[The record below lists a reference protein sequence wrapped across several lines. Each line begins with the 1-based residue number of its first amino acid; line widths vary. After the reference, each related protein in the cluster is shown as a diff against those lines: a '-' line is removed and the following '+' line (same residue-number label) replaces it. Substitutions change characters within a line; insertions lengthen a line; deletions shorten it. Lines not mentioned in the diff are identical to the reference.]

1 MGKKEKIVA
10 IIQARMGSSRLP
22 GKVLK
27 EVDGIPLIKYQI
39 DRVKHSLF
47 IVETIIATSLGEEND
62 VIAEFCLQNQ
72 ISCFRG
78 SEDDVLCR
86 YYECSKEYKADI
98 VVRLTAD
105 CPLID
110 PRVIDE
116 VVKIYMEND
125 YDFVANTAPPEGFT
139 YPEGMDVEVFSFKL
153 LERAAREAEK
163 PSEREHVTH
172 YFWQNPQLFSSYR
185 VDLKH
190 NFSDYRL
197 TVDYPEDF
205 EVVEEVIYG
214 LLQKDP
220 LFTMHDVIKFLDDN
234 KDIKEKNSSFKP
246 PAGWHSAFQKDQ
258 PAGFY

>member
-27 EVDGIPLIKYQI
+27 EVNGVPLLKYQFE
-39 DRVKHSLF
+39 RVKQSLF
-47 IVETIIATSLGEEND
+47 IFETVIATTVREEND
-62 VIAEFCLQNQ
+62 VIAEFCEQNQ

-78 SEDDVLCR
+78 SEDDVLSR
-86 YYECSKEYKADI
+86 YYECAREYKADI

-163 PSEREHVTH
+163 PSELEHVTH

-185 VDLKH
+185 VDLKQD
-190 NFSDYRL
+190 FSDYRL

-205 EVVEEVIYG
+205 EVAEEVFYG

-246 PAGWHSAFQKDQ
+246 TAGWQSAFQKDKQ
-258 PAGFY
+258 AGF

>member
-1 MGKKEKIVA
+1 MVYLCSNINLIEFN
-10 IIQARMGSSRLP
+10 IQS
-22 GKVLK
+22 
-27 EVDGIPLIKYQI
+27 LI
-39 DRVKHSLF
+39 F
-47 IVETIIATSLGEEND
+47 ETVIATSEGEEND
-62 VIAEFCLQNQ
+62 VIAEFCEQNQ

-78 SEDDVLCR
+78 SEDDVLSR
-86 YYECSKEYKADI
+86 YYECSKVYKANI

-110 PRVIDE
+110 PQVIDE
-116 VVKIYMEND
+116 VVNIYMEND

-139 YPEGMDVEVFSFKL
+139 YPEGMDVEVFSFQL
-153 LERAAREAEK
+153 LERAMNEAKK

-185 VDLKH
+185 VDLKQD
-190 NFSDYRL
+190 FSAYRL

-205 EVVEEVIYG
+205 EVAEEVFYG

-246 PAGWHSAFQKDQ
+246 TAGWQSAFQKDKQ
-258 PAGFY
+258 AGF

>member
-1 MGKKEKIVA
+1 MGKNEKIVA

-27 EVDGIPLIKYQI
+27 EVNGVPLLKYQFE
-39 DRVKHSLF
+39 RVKQSLF
-47 IVETIIATSLGEEND
+47 VFETVIATSVGEEND
-62 VIAEFCLQNQ
+62 VIAEFCEQNQ

-78 SEDDVLCR
+78 SEDDVLSR
-86 YYECSKEYKADI
+86 YYECAREYKADI

-163 PSEREHVTH
+163 PSEREQVTH
-172 YFWQNPQLFSSYR
+172 YFWQNPQLFSTYR
-185 VDLKH
+185 IDLERD
-190 NFSDYRL
+190 FSVYRL
-197 TVDYPEDF
+197 TVDYPEDLDVT
-205 EVVEEVIYG
+205 EAVIYG
-214 LLQKDP
+214 LYPKDP
-220 LFTMHDVIKFLDDN
+220 LFTMHDMIKFLDAN
-234 KDIKEKNSSFKP
+234 PVIKEKNSCFRP
-246 PAGWHSAFQKDQ
+246 NTGWQSAYQKDKQ
-258 PAGFY
+258 AGF

>member
-27 EVDGIPLIKYQI
+27 EVNGVPLLKYQFE
-39 DRVKHSLF
+39 RVKQSLF
-47 IVETIIATSLGEEND
+47 IFETVIATTVREEND
-62 VIAEFCLQNQ
+62 VIAEFCEQNQ

-78 SEDDVLCR
+78 SEDDVLSR
-86 YYECSKEYKADI
+86 YYECAREYKADI

-110 PRVIDE
+110 PQVIDE

-153 LERAAREAEK
+153 LERAVREAEK

-172 YFWQNPQLFSSYR
+172 FFWQNPQLFSTYR
-185 VDLKH
+185 IDLDKD
-190 NFSDYRL
+190 FSSYRL
-197 TVDYPEDF
+197 TVDYQEDLDVT
-205 EVVEEVIYG
+205 ESVIHG
-214 LLQKDP
+214 LYPKDP
-220 LFTMHDVIKFLDDN
+220 LFSMHDMIKFLDAN
-234 KDIKEKNSSFKP
+234 PVIKEKNSCFRSNT
-246 PAGWHSAFQKDQ
+246 GWQSAFQKDKK
-258 PAGFY
+258 AGF

>member
-1 MGKKEKIVA
+1 MTHTNRIVA

-27 EVDGIPLIKYQI
+27 KVNGIPLLKYQFE
-39 DRVKHSLF
+39 RVKQSSF
-47 IVETIIATSLGEEND
+47 ISETVIATTVREKDG
-62 VIAEFCLQNQ
+62 VVAEFCEQNG

-78 SEDDVLCR
+78 NEDDVLSR
-86 YYECSKEYKADI
+86 YYECAKEYKVDV

-110 PRVIDE
+110 PRVIDD
-116 VVKIYMEND
+116 VVKIYMENN

-139 YPEGMDVEVFSFKL
+139 YPEGMDVEVFSFQL
-153 LERAAREAEK
+153 LERAMNEAKK

-172 YFWQNPQLFSSYR
+172 YFWQNPQIFSSYR
-185 VDLKH
+185 VDLKQ
-190 NFSDYRL
+190 NFSAYRL

-234 KDIKEKNSSFKP
+234 KNIKEKNSSFKLT
-246 PAGWHSAFQKDQ
+246 AGWQSAFQKDKQ
-258 PAGFY
+258 AGF